1 MKAKWLP
8 ISAAVALAL
17 GSFSASAVDF
27 HGYLRSGVQNNLTN
41 GGAVYCFG
49 NGKEGHLL
57 GRLGDECDTYAELA
71 LSQEVFNKAKNKF
84 TVNTLVAWGTNES
97 HWDEQ
102 GDSWQGVGFGGDRA
116 GDKGSSAWNGQRASI
131 REAWA
136 GYTLPSGIQIWAGK
150 RFYQRKDI
158 HILDFYYL
166 NDSGTGA
173 GVEAIPVGN
182 LGQVSLAVIKYQ
194 VDENAGD
201 TTWTFSGKNIKT
213 PTPSKD
219 KDGKDI
225 DGQWDVNGT
234 GTLSTNYQTLR
245 ARDTYKFDVRWTGI
259 PLWKDA
265 SLDLAMI
272 WGLPSTT
279 DSQKA
284 VAAKTVNDAYA
295 KALAEDKKN
304 GTHNAKKGTTSETD
318 ISSNSG
324 VLLQAEYTQGNFFGG
339 FNKLS
344 VTYGTDGFSYVG
356 TLNGGNHAGDNYYPG
371 DADSWGLR
379 VIDWGL
385 IEQDKWNLGYSLMGA
400 YKHADQAHWSHP
412 TGHDYSFVI
421 RPSYKW
427 SNFTSTVFEAGYT
440 TQKSNGWN
448 GWANPGNDHV
458 DAYKFTLAQQFSPM
472 TTFWS
477 RPSIRF
483 YVSYLGGDLMNK
495 KYTGQD
501 DHDGEVSI
509 GAQAEAWW

>member
-1 MKAKWLP
+1 MRA
-8 ISAAVALAL
+8 
-17 GSFSASAVDF
+17 
-27 HGYLRSGVQNNLTN
+27 GVQNNLTN

-49 NGKEGHLL
+49 NGNAGHLM
-57 GRLGDECDTYAELA
+57 GRLGDECDTYAEIA
-71 LSQEVFNKAKNKF
+71 LTQEVFNKAKNKF
-84 TVNTLVAWGTNES
+84 TVNTLVAWGSAEGN
-97 HWDEQ
+97 WDKQ
-102 GDSWQGVGFGGDRA
+102 GNSWQGLGKGGDRA
-116 GDKGSSAWNGQRASI
+116 GENGDSAWNGQRASI

-136 GYTLPSGIQIWAGK
+136 GYTLPMGAQIWAGK

-166 NDSGTGA
+166 NDSGVGA

-182 LGQVSLAVIKYQ
+182 LGQASFAIIKGQ
-194 VDENAGD
+194 VDE
-201 TTWTFSGKNIKT
+201 
-213 PTPSKD
+213 P
-219 KDGKDI
+219 
-225 DGQWDVNGT
+225 NG
-234 GTLSTNYQTLR
+234 LN
-245 ARDTYKFDVRWTGI
+245 ARDTYKIDTRWNGI

-279 DSQKA
+279 DKQKE
-284 VAAKTVNDAYA
+284 AA
-295 KALAEDKKN
+295 
-304 GTHNAKKGTTSETD
+304 GTNPSESD
-318 ISSNSG
+318 LSSNSG
-324 VLLQAEYTQGNFFGG
+324 VILMAEYTQGNFFGG

-344 VTYGTDGFSYVG
+344 VSYGTDGFSYAGV
-356 TLNGGNHAGDNYYPG
+356 LNDGNHLGDSYAPG
-371 DADSWGLR
+371 DADSWGIR

-385 IEQDKWNLGYSLMGA
+385 IEQDKWNLGYSFMGA
-400 YKHADQAHWSHP
+400 YKHADEASWSHP

-421 RPSYKW
+421 RPAYKW

-440 TQKSNGWN
+440 TQKNTGWN
-448 GWANPGNDHV
+448 GWANPDNDHV

>member
-27 HGYLRSGVQNNLTN
+27 HGYFRAGVQNNLTN

-49 NGKEGHLL
+49 NGNAGHLM
-57 GRLGDECDTYAELA
+57 GRLGDECDTYAEIA
-71 LSQEVFNKAKNKF
+71 LTQEVFNKAKNKF
-84 TVNTLVAWGTNES
+84 TVNTLVAWGSAEGN
-97 HWDEQ
+97 WDKQ
-102 GDSWQGVGFGGDRA
+102 GNSWQGLGKGGDRA
-116 GDKGSSAWNGQRASI
+116 GENGDSAWNGQRASI

-136 GYTLPSGIQIWAGK
+136 GYTLPMGAQIWAGK

-173 GVEAIPVGN
+173 GIENIPVGN
-182 LGQVSLAVIKYQ
+182 LGQAAFAVIKQ
-194 VDENAGD
+194 QIDENG
-201 TTWTFSGKNIKT
+201 
-213 PTPSKD
+213 
-219 KDGKDI
+219 
-225 DGQWDVNGT
+225 VNT
-234 GTLSTNYQTLR
+234 
-245 ARDTYKFDVRWTGI
+245 RDTYKIDTRWNGI

-279 DSQKA
+279 DKQKE
-284 VAAKTVNDAYA
+284 AA
-295 KALAEDKKN
+295 
-304 GTHNAKKGTTSETD
+304 GTNPSESD
-318 ISSNSG
+318 LSSNSG
-324 VLLQAEYTQGNFFGG
+324 VILMAEYTQGNFFGG

-344 VTYGTDGFSYVG
+344 VSYGTDGFSYAGV
-356 TLNGGNHAGDNYYPG
+356 LNGGNHLGDSYAPG
-371 DADSWGLR
+371 DADSWGIR

-412 TGHDYSFVI
+412 NGHDYSFVI
-421 RPSYKW
+421 RPAYKW

-440 TQKSNGWN
+440 TQKNTGWN
-448 GWANPGNDHV
+448 GWANPDDDHV

-472 TTFWS
+472 TTFWA

-483 YVSYLGGDLMNK
+483 YVSYLGGSLMDK
-495 KYTGQD
+495 GVTGFY

>member
-27 HGYLRSGVQNNLTN
+27 HGYMRAGVQNNLTN
-41 GGAVYCFG
+41 GGAVYCYG
-49 NGKEGHLL
+49 TGADGHLV
-57 GRLGDECDTYAELA
+57 GRLGDECDTYVEIA

-84 TVNTLVAWGTNES
+84 TVNTLVAWGSAEGN
-97 HWDEQ
+97 WDKQ
-102 GDSWQGVGFGGDRA
+102 GNSWQGVGLGGDRA
-116 GDKGSSAWNGQRASI
+116 GAKGNSAWNGQRASI

-136 GYTLPSGIQIWAGK
+136 GYTLPMGAQIWAGK

-173 GVEAIPVGN
+173 GIEGIPVGN
-182 LGQVSLAVIKYQ
+182 LGQASFAVIKQQIDQGYDETDDEGNVKH
-194 VDENAGD
+194 VDLN
-201 TTWTFSGKNIKT
+201 
-213 PTPSKD
+213 
-219 KDGKDI
+219 
-225 DGQWDVNGT
+225 
-234 GTLSTNYQTLR
+234 
-245 ARDTYKFDVRWTGI
+245 ARDTYNIDLRWNGI

-279 DSQKA
+279 DSQKE
-284 VAAKTVNDAYA
+284 AYYSG
-295 KALAEDKKN
+295 KADSL
-304 GTHNAKKGTTSETD
+304 
-318 ISSNSG
+318 SSNSG
-324 VLLQAEYTQGNFFGG
+324 VILMAEYTQGNFFGG
-339 FNKLS
+339 FNKFS
-344 VTYGTDGFSYVG
+344 VTYGTDGFAYAG
-356 TLNGGNHAGDNYYPG
+356 TLNGGNHLGDGFKPNE
-371 DADSWGLR
+371 ADSWGIR

-385 IEQDKWNLGYSLMGA
+385 IEQDKWNLGYSFMGA
-400 YKHADQAHWSHP
+400 YKHQDPAAGAWSHP
-412 TGHDYSFVI
+412 NGHDYSFVI
-421 RPSYKW
+421 RPAYKW

-440 TQKSNGWN
+440 VQKNTGWN
-448 GWANPGNDHV
+448 NWNDGEDHV

-483 YVSYLGGDLMNK
+483 YVSYLGGDRMDK
-495 KYTGQD
+495 SQTGFD

>member
-27 HGYLRSGVQNNLTN
+27 HGYFRAGVQNNLTN

-49 NGKEGHLL
+49 NGNRGHLV
-57 GRLGDECDTYAELA
+57 GRLGDECDTYAEIA
-71 LSQEVFNKAKNKF
+71 LTQEVFNKAKNKF
-84 TVNTLVAWGTNES
+84 TVNTLVAWGSAEGN
-97 HWDEQ
+97 WDKQ
-102 GDSWQGVGFGGDRA
+102 GNSWQGLGKGGDRA
-116 GDKGSSAWNGQRASI
+116 GENGDSAWNGLRASL

-136 GYTLPSGIQIWAGK
+136 GYTLPMGAQIWAGK

-173 GVEAIPVGN
+173 GIEGIPVGT
-182 LGQVSLAVIKYQ
+182 LGQASFAVIKQ
-194 VDENAGD
+194 QIDQ
-201 TTWTFSGKNIKT
+201 
-213 PTPSKD
+213 P
-219 KDGKDI
+219 DG
-225 DGQWDVNGT
+225 V
-234 GTLSTNYQTLR
+234 Y
-245 ARDTYKFDVRWTGI
+245 ARDTYKIDTRWNGI

-279 DSQKA
+279 DSQKEE
-284 VAAKTVNDAYA
+284 A
-295 KALAEDKKN
+295 KAD
-304 GTHNAKKGTTSETD
+304 
-318 ISSNSG
+318 SSSG
-324 VLLQAEYTQGNFFGG
+324 VILMAEYTQGNFFGG

-344 VTYGTDGFSYVG
+344 VTYGTDGFAYAGV
-356 TLNGGNHAGDNYYPG
+356 LNGGNHLGDSYAPG
-371 DADSWGLR
+371 DADSWGIR

-385 IEQDKWNLGYSLMGA
+385 IEQDKWNLGYSFMGS
-400 YKHADQAHWSHP
+400 YKHADQPKWSHP

-421 RPSYKW
+421 RPAYKW

-440 TQKSNGWN
+440 VQKNTGWN
-448 GWANPGNDHV
+448 GWANPDNDHV
-458 DAYKFTLAQQFSPM
+458 DAYKFTLGQQFMPM
-472 TTFWS
+472 TTFWQ

-483 YVSYLGGDLMNK
+483 YVSYLGGDVMNK
-495 KYTGQD
+495 KTTGFD

>member
-27 HGYLRSGVQNNLTN
+27 HGYFRAGVQNNLTN

-49 NGKEGHLL
+49 NGNRGHLV
-57 GRLGDECDTYAELA
+57 GRLGDECDTYAEIA

-84 TVNTLVAWGTNES
+84 TVNTLVAWGTYEAGATEKQY
-97 HWDEQ
+97 DFQ
-102 GDSWQGVGFGGDRA
+102 GNSWQGVGFGGDRA
-116 GDKGSSAWNGQRASI
+116 VTGNSAWHGQRVSL

-136 GYTLPSGIQIWAGK
+136 GYTLPMGAQIWAGK

-173 GVEAIPVGN
+173 GIEGIPVGN
-182 LGQVSLAVIKYQ
+182 LGQVSFAVIKNQ
-194 VDENAGD
+194 VDEVGD
-201 TTWTFSGKNIKT
+201 DANG
-213 PTPSKD
+213 
-219 KDGKDI
+219 
-225 DGQWDVNGT
+225 VN
-234 GTLSTNYQTLR
+234 
-245 ARDTYKFDVRWTGI
+245 ARDTYKIDTRWNGI

-279 DSQKA
+279 DKQKE
-284 VAAKTVNDAYA
+284 AA
-295 KALAEDKKN
+295 
-304 GTHNAKKGTTSETD
+304 GTNPSESD
-318 ISSNSG
+318 LSSNSG
-324 VLLQAEYTQGNFFGG
+324 VILMAEYTQGNFFGG

-344 VTYGTDGFSYVG
+344 VTYGTDGFAYAGV
-356 TLNGGNHAGDNYYPG
+356 LNGGNHLGDSYAPG
-371 DADSWGLR
+371 DADSWGIR

-412 TGHDYSFVI
+412 NGHDYSFVI
-421 RPSYKW
+421 RPAYKW

-440 TQKSNGWN
+440 TQKNTGWN
-448 GWANPGNDHV
+448 GWANPDDDHV

>member
-27 HGYLRSGVQNNLTN
+27 HGYFRSGIQNNLTN

-49 NGKEGHLL
+49 NGNQGHLM
-57 GRLGDECDTYAELA
+57 GRLGDECDTYAEIA

-84 TVNTLVAWGTNES
+84 TVNTLVAWGTHEGT
-97 HWDEQ
+97 WDEQ
-102 GDSWQGVGFGGDRA
+102 GNSWQGVGFGGDRA

-136 GYTLPSGIQIWAGK
+136 GYTLPMGAQIWAGK

-173 GVEAIPVGN
+173 GIEAIPVGN
-182 LGQVSLAVIKYQ
+182 LGQASFAVIKQ
-194 VDENAGD
+194 QIDENAGD
-201 TTWTFSGKNIKT
+201 TTWTFNGKNVKVAQ
-213 PTPSKD
+213 SLDD
-219 KDGKDI
+219 KKNPI
-225 DGQWDVNGT
+225 DGEYDVDGT
-234 GTLSTNYQTLR
+234 GSLSANYKTLN
-245 ARDTYKFDVRWTGI
+245 ARDVYKFDVRWTGI

-284 VAAKTVNDAYA
+284 AAGDNP
-295 KALAEDKKN
+295 
-304 GTHNAKKGTTSETD
+304 SESD
-318 ISSNSG
+318 LSSNSG
-324 VLLQAEYTQGNFFGG
+324 VLLQAEYVQGNFFGG

-344 VTYGTDGFSYVG
+344 VTYGTDGFAYVG
-356 TLNGGNHAGDNYYPG
+356 VLNGGNHAGDSYAPG
-371 DADSWGLR
+371 DADSWGIR

-412 TGHDYSFVI
+412 NGHDYSFVV
-421 RPSYKW
+421 RPAYKW

-440 TQKSNGWN
+440 TQKNTGWN

>member
-27 HGYLRSGVQNNLTN
+27 HGYFHAGVQNNLTN

-49 NGKEGHLL
+49 NGNRGHLV
-57 GRLGDECDTYAELA
+57 GRLGDECDTYAEIA

-84 TVNTLVAWGTNES
+84 TVNTLVAWGTYEAGATEKQY
-97 HWDEQ
+97 DFQ
-102 GDSWQGVGFGGDRA
+102 GNSWQGVGFGGDRA
-116 GDKGSSAWNGQRASI
+116 VTGNSAWHGQRVSL

-136 GYTLPSGIQIWAGK
+136 GYTLPMGAQIWAGK

-166 NDSGTGA
+166 NNSGTGA
-173 GVEAIPVGN
+173 GIEAIPVGN
-182 LGQVSLAVIKYQ
+182 LGQVSLAVIKWQ
-194 VDENAGD
+194 FDENAGD
-201 TTWTFSGKNIKT
+201 PTWKFKNVKVAQ
-213 PTPSKD
+213 SLDD
-219 KDGKDI
+219 KKNPI
-225 DGQWDVNGT
+225 DGEYDVAGT
-234 GTLSTNYQTLR
+234 GSLSADYKTLN
-245 ARDTYKFDVRWTGI
+245 AKDVYKFDVRWTGI

-279 DSQKA
+279 DKQKA
-284 VAAKTVNDAYA
+284 QGGSNSNVSA
-295 KALAEDKKN
+295 
-304 GTHNAKKGTTSETD
+304 
-318 ISSNSG
+318 NSG
-324 VLLQAEYTQGNFFGG
+324 VLLQAEYVQGNFFGG

-344 VTYGTDGFSYVG
+344 VTYGTDGFAYVG
-356 TLNGGNHAGDNYYPG
+356 VLNGGNHAGDNYAPG
-371 DADSWGLR
+371 DADSWGIR

-385 IEQDKWNLGYSLMGA
+385 IEQDKWNLGYSFMGS
-400 YKHADQAHWSHP
+400 YKHVEDSLWTKP
-412 TGHDYSFVI
+412 YEGLHDYSFVI
-421 RPSYKW
+421 RPAYKW

-440 TQKSNGWN
+440 TQKNTGWN

>member
-1 MKAKWLP
+1 MQKALPDAQAAACAGRRTDSMKAKWLP

-27 HGYLRSGVQNNLTN
+27 HGYFRAGVQNNLTN

-49 NGKEGHLL
+49 NGNAGHLM
-57 GRLGDECDTYAELA
+57 GRLGDECDTYAEIA

-84 TVNTLVAWGTNES
+84 TVNTLVAWGSAEGN
-97 HWDEQ
+97 WDKQ
-102 GDSWQGVGFGGDRA
+102 GNSWQGLGKGGDRA
-116 GDKGSSAWNGQRASI
+116 GENGDSAWNGQRASL

-136 GYTLPSGIQIWAGK
+136 GYTLPMGAQIWAGK

-173 GVEAIPVGN
+173 GIEGIPVGT
-182 LGQVSLAVIKYQ
+182 LGQASFAIIKEQ
-194 VDENAGD
+194 VDEAGD
-201 TTWTFSGKNIKT
+201 NA
-213 PTPSKD
+213 
-219 KDGKDI
+219 DGVNARNSYKI
-225 DGQWDVNGT
+225 DT
-234 GTLSTNYQTLR
+234 
-245 ARDTYKFDVRWTGI
+245 RWNGI

-272 WGLPSTT
+272 CGLPSTT

-284 VAAKTVNDAYA
+284 AAGSNP
-295 KALAEDKKN
+295 
-304 GTHNAKKGTTSETD
+304 SESD
-318 ISSNSG
+318 LSSNSG
-324 VLLQAEYTQGNFFGG
+324 VILMAEYTQGNFFGG
-339 FNKLS
+339 FNKPS
-344 VTYGTDGFSYVG
+344 VTYGTDGFAYAGV
-356 TLNGGNHAGDNYYPG
+356 LNGGNHLGDSYAPG
-371 DADSWGLR
+371 DADSWGIR

-385 IEQDKWNLGYSLMGA
+385 IEQDKWNLGYSFMGS
-400 YKHADQAHWSHP
+400 YKHADQPKWSHP

-421 RPSYKW
+421 RPAYKW

-440 TQKSNGWN
+440 VQKNTGWN
-448 GWANPGNDHV
+448 GWANPDNDHV
-458 DAYKFTLAQQFSPM
+458 DAYKFTLGQQFMPM
-472 TTFWS
+472 TTFWQ

-495 KYTGQD
+495 AYTHQD
-501 DHDGEVSI
+501 DHDGDVSI

>member
-27 HGYLRSGVQNNLTN
+27 HGYFRAGVQNNLTN

-49 NGKEGHLL
+49 NGNAGHLM
-57 GRLGDECDTYAELA
+57 GRLGDECDTYAEIA
-71 LSQEVFNKAKNKF
+71 LTQEVFNKAKNKF
-84 TVNTLVAWGTNES
+84 TVNTLVAWGSAEGN
-97 HWDEQ
+97 WDKQ
-102 GDSWQGVGFGGDRA
+102 GNSWQGVGNAGDRA
-116 GDKGSSAWNGQRASI
+116 AKPCKNGAFECADWDREWNYGSAMSNGNSAWNGERASI

-166 NDSGTGA
+166 NDSGVGA

-182 LGQVSLAVIKYQ
+182 LGQASFAIIKGQ
-194 VDENAGD
+194 VDE
-201 TTWTFSGKNIKT
+201 
-213 PTPSKD
+213 P
-219 KDGKDI
+219 
-225 DGQWDVNGT
+225 NG
-234 GTLSTNYQTLR
+234 LN
-245 ARDTYKFDVRWTGI
+245 ARDTYKIDTRWSNI

-284 VAAKTVNDAYA
+284 AAGSNP
-295 KALAEDKKN
+295 
-304 GTHNAKKGTTSETD
+304 SESLV
-318 ISSNSG
+318 SSNSG
-324 VLLQAEYTQGNFFGG
+324 VILMAEYTQGNFFGG

-344 VTYGTDGFSYVG
+344 VTYGTDGFAYAG
-356 TLNGGNHAGDNYYPG
+356 TLNGGNHLGDTYAPG
-371 DADSWGLR
+371 DADSWGIR

-400 YKHADQAHWSHP
+400 YKHADQAKWSHP

-421 RPSYKW
+421 RPAYKW

-440 TQKSNGWN
+440 TQKNTGWN
-448 GWANPGNDHV
+448 GWANPDNDHV

-495 KYTGQD
+495 AYTGQD
-501 DHDGEVSI
+501 DHNGEVSI

>member
-1 MKAKWLP
+1 MQKALPDAQAAVCAGRRTDSMKAKWLP

-27 HGYLRSGVQNNLTN
+27 HGYFRSGVQNNLTN

-49 NGKEGHLL
+49 NGNAGHLL
-57 GRLGDECDTYAELA
+57 GRLGDECDTYAEIA
-71 LSQEVFNKAKNKF
+71 LTQEVFNKAKNKF
-84 TVNTLVAWGTNES
+84 TVNTLVAWGSAEGN
-97 HWDEQ
+97 WDKQ
-102 GDSWQGVGFGGDRA
+102 GNSWQAVGKGGDRA
-116 GDKGSSAWNGQRASI
+116 GANGDSAWHGQRASI

-136 GYTLPSGIQIWAGK
+136 GYTLPMGAQIWAGK

-173 GVEAIPVGN
+173 GIEGIPVGT
-182 LGQVSLAVIKYQ
+182 LGQASFAVIKQQ
-194 VDENAGD
+194 VDLG
-201 TTWTFSGKNIKT
+201 
-213 PTPSKD
+213 
-219 KDGKDI
+219 
-225 DGQWDVNGT
+225 GT
-234 GTLSTNYQTLR
+234 N
-245 ARDTYKFDVRWTGI
+245 ARDTYNIDTRWSGI

-279 DSQKA
+279 DSQKDKQKETGD
-284 VAAKTVNDAYA
+284 VAY
-295 KALAEDKKN
+295 
-304 GTHNAKKGTTSETD
+304 
-318 ISSNSG
+318 SSNSG
-324 VLLQAEYTQGNFFGG
+324 VILMAEYTQGNFFGG

-344 VTYGTDGFSYVG
+344 VTYGTDGFAYAGV
-356 TLNGGNHAGDNYYPG
+356 LNGGNHLGDSYAPG
-371 DADSWGLR
+371 DADSWGIR

-385 IEQDKWNLGYSLMGA
+385 IEQDKWNLGYSFMGS
-400 YKHADQAHWSHP
+400 YKHADQPKWSHP

-421 RPSYKW
+421 RPAYKW

-440 TQKSNGWN
+440 VQKNTGWN
-448 GWANPGNDHV
+448 GWANPDNDHV

-483 YVSYLGGDLMNK
+483 YVSYLGGDLMNRQ
-495 KYTGQD
+495 YTHFGVEKD
-501 DHDGEVSI
+501 GKWDGHDGEVSI